1 LQYQTLDTLAT
12 PHQYLKS
19 GYSSNIIM
27 ADIKCE
33 ICGALNR
40 PLSSFIYYTEYSY
53 DDYYKTDSRYV
64 LIPQSLSVL
73 IVTRCSIR
81 TMEINQIRQNIPE
94 YNVTSLPGNLLPLL
108 EILYI
113 SLNTVTLSRA
123 KLIVQLLMITSVG
136 CFSYLNFE
144 IKVISLDHLVS
155 E

>member
-1 LQYQTLDTLAT
+1 MFWILDSGDENNNSTSDVERERDPSKPKFDTTNSMVNMIMGASTVQRQT
-12 PHQYLKS
+12 
-19 GYSSNIIM
+19 
-27 ADIKCE
+27 
-33 ICGALNR
+33 
-40 PLSSFIYYTEYSY
+40 
-53 DDYYKTDSRYV
+53 
-64 LIPQSLSVL
+64 
-73 IVTRCSIR
+73 
-81 TMEINQIRQNIPE
+81 IPE

-123 KLIVQLLMITSVG
+123 KLIVQLLMTTSVG

>member
-1 LQYQTLDTLAT
+1 MQ
-12 PHQYLKS
+12 
-19 GYSSNIIM
+19 NIVTTTI
-27 ADIKCE
+27 IK
-33 ICGALNR
+33 
-40 PLSSFIYYTEYSY
+40 PTQ
-53 DDYYKTDSRYV
+53 SRYV
-64 LIPQSLSVL
+64 LIPRSLSVL

-94 YNVTSLPGNLLPLL
+94 YNVTSLPGNLLPSL

-123 KLIVQLLMITSVG
+123 KLIVQILMTTSVG

>member
-1 LQYQTLDTLAT
+1 
-12 PHQYLKS
+12 
-19 GYSSNIIM
+19 M
-27 ADIKCE
+27 
-33 ICGALNR
+33 
-40 PLSSFIYYTEYSY
+40 
-53 DDYYKTDSRYV
+53 
-64 LIPQSLSVL
+64 PQSLSVL
-73 IVTRCSIR
+73 IVSRCSIR
-81 TMEINQIRQNIPE
+81 TMENIPE

-123 KLIVQLLMITSVG
+123 KLIVQLLMTTSVG